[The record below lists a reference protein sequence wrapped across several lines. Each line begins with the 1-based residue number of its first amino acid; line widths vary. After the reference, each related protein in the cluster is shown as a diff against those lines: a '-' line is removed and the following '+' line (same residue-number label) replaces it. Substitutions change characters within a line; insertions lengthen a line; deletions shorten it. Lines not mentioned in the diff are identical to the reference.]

1 MIGGADVVGVAL
13 WSPGQP
19 LATAATARP
28 AGRPRRRTS
37 LITQMVSEVAAQ
49 AAAHAGL
56 TLGRPRIVVGSAFG
70 ELGITVEML
79 GEWVDGGVLSPIRF
93 QSSVHNSAA
102 GALSIAH
109 GNEAP
114 AIALSA
120 GNDTVA
126 VALLEAM
133 MMLRD
138 GAGDVLVVIADEP
151 LPGAIAPTAHTTAL
165 AAALVLAAP
174 DGGASMAT
182 ATAMSIGRRR
192 LAHLSDL
199 RRAPPPEPTAFRP
212 VEVDAPCA
220 AILPLLQAIRENHAG
235 RISLAPPGIPGWSIN
250 VEPAPQPG
258 PRTG

>member
-1 MIGGADVVGVAL
+1 MTGGADVVGLAL
-13 WSPGQP
+13 WAAGASPSP
-19 LATAATARP
+19 SARP

-37 LITQMVSEVAAQ
+37 LLTQMVSEVAAQ
-49 AAAHAGL
+49 AAAQAGL
-56 TLGRPRIVVGSAFG
+56 PLAGPRIVVGSAFG

-109 GNEAP
+109 GNTAP
-114 AIALSA
+114 AMALSA

-133 MMLRD
+133 MLLRD
-138 GAGDVLVVIADEP
+138 GAGEVLVVLADEP
-151 LPGAIAPTAHTTAL
+151 LPGAIAPTAHTAAL

-174 DGGASMAT
+174 DDGASTAT
-182 ATAMSIGRRR
+182 ATARRR
-192 LAHLSDL
+192 LARLSDP
-199 RRAPPPEPTAFRP
+199 RRAPLPEPTAFRP

-220 AILPLLQAIRENHAG
+220 AIVSLLEAIRENRAG
-235 RISLAPPGIPGWSIN
+235 RVSLAPPGIPGWSIN
-250 VEPAPQPG
+250 VEPAPEPG
-258 PRTG
+258 RRTAP